1 MDWLFLDGLETSSG
15 IAAYL
20 VPSSRTPGGS
30 CVFWFSWLSAFMSV
44 LDDNNGVSDVGFGWM
59 CKIDN
64 FSTLGRPGEAV
75 DINSMVF
82 DSLG

>member
-1 MDWLFLDGLETSSG
+1 MGWEVVHLDWLFLDGLETSSG

-44 LDDNNGVSDVGFGWM
+44 LVDNDGVSDADFGWM
-59 CKIDN
+59 GKIAD
-64 FSTLGRPGEAV
+64 F
-75 DINSMVF
+75 
-82 DSLG
+82 